1 MNRIAQV
8 SRKTSETEIT
18 VELNLDGEGKGKINT
33 GFKFMDHMLRL
44 LSKHSTTDIMI
55 TATGDL
61 THHVIEDI
69 GISLGKCF
77 HEALGDKKGINRYGS
92 ALIPMDEALAR
103 CVLDFSGR
111 TALILDLDLN
121 ECDMEDVAVEDI
133 KHFFN
138 SFAENAKMNFHIH
151 VLYGEDQHHKVEAV
165 FKALARAIKKAKKIN
180 SNEIPSTKGFLK

>member
-1 MNRIAQV
+1 MNRFAQV

-18 VELNLDGEGKGKINT
+18 VELLLDGTGKNEINT

-44 LSKHSTTDIMI
+44 LSRHSNTDIKLN
-55 TATGDL
+55 ATGDL
-61 THHVIEDI
+61 THHIVEDI
-69 GISLGKCF
+69 GISLGECF
-77 HEALGDKKGINRYGS
+77 HKALGDKKGINRYGF

-111 TALILDLDLN
+111 TALILDLDLK
-121 ECDMEDVAVEDI
+121 ECDIEDVAVEDI
-133 KHFFN
+133 KHFLN
-138 SFAENAKMNFHIH
+138 SFAENAKMNLHIH

-180 SNEIPSTKGFLK
+180 SDQIPSTKGIL